1 MTTFDPKSLGGN
13 SKSFNGI
20 SVPQTINSKRTSENI
35 MARKIVSK
43 SWNKTNAA
51 DQINGHGRAI
61 GPYRSVNNLG
71 DYLSRQAYVCGGSN
85 QTQSKRGGSMIFSCD
100 STKVESSST
109 NCKWVSDSSD
119 YTRHKRINLANR
131 LYNDNS
137 L

>member
-1 MTTFDPKSLGGN
+1 MSMFDPKSLGGN

-20 SVPQTINSKRTSENI
+20 SVRQNINSVRTSDNI

-71 DYLSRQAYVCGGSN
+71 DYLSRQAYTCGGSN
-85 QTQSKRGGSMIFSCD
+85 QTQSKRGGSMLFSCD